1 MIFTKVHSS
10 SRDPWHLRQELVRP
24 GSQEAEAVPL
34 RHEELQHV
42 LASRRQDHP
51 QAGRKLQAGWFSLI
65 LLKKSSLG
73 SIFLNSSPTKSKS
86 SASP

>member
-10 SRDPWHLRQELVRP
+10 SRDPRHLRQELVRP
-24 GSQEAEAVPL
+24 GSQEAEAVSL

-42 LASRRQDHP
+42 LAGRRQDHP

-65 LLKKSSLG
+65 LITSKNPHWEV
-73 SIFLNSSPTKSKS
+73 IFLELLTNQV
-86 SASP
+86 